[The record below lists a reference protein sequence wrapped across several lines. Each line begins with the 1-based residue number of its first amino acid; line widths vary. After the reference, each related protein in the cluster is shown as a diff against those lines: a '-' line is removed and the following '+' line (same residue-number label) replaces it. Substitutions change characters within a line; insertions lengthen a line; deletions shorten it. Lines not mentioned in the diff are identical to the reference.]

1 MPVTTFTFGENDSNI
16 GKRTTRFKGET
27 GRTYLVSFVSFT
39 DYNEDGTPSE
49 DAKPAFAAVSRIYQ
63 AGVGNIIVDD
73 TNRSAMEALLK
84 KEARQYVGTVLC
96 VWPTDEDGDLDVNSF
111 KAGKGWKVMP
121 WILSATRY
129 PDIARCHKKFPLP
142 KHDLSM
148 TCSDG
153 QYQSFTLVSDP
164 KCCLRMY
171 LDSSN
176 EAFQNI
182 GKQIVAKGRKIF
194 DNIGREFGRELTI
207 DEVRE
212 ALGEEVSSPT
222 GSTSSEQMEGSIS
235 SEKMESVLDDLD
247 I

>member
-1 MPVTTFTFGENDSNI
+1 MPVTTFTFGQDDNNI
-16 GKRTTRFKGET
+16 SKKVTRFKGET

-39 DYNEDGTPSE
+39 DYGEDGLPAE
-49 DAKPAFAAVSRIYQ
+49 GANPAFASAHRIYRQ
-63 AGVGNIIVDD
+63 GVGHVIVDD
-73 TNRSAMEALLK
+73 ANKSAMEALLK
-84 KEARQYVGTVLC
+84 KEARHYVGTVLC
-96 VWPTDEDGDLDVNSF
+96 VWPTDRQGELDVESF
-111 KAGKGWKVMP
+111 KKGKGYKIMP

-129 PDIARCHKKFPLP
+129 PDLARCHKKFPLP

-153 QYQSFTLVSDP
+153 QYQSFTMVSDP

-171 LDSSN
+171 LDSKN
-176 EAFQNI
+176 EGFQKI
-182 GKQIVAKGRKIF
+182 GANIVAEARKVF
-194 DNIGREFGRELTI
+194 DKIGREFGREMTL

-222 GSTSSEQMEGSIS
+222 NSTSAEQMES
-235 SEKMESVLDDLD
+235 MLDDLE

>member
-1 MPVTTFTFGENDSNI
+1 MAVTTFTFGENDSNI
-16 GKRTTRFKGET
+16 GKKTNRFKGET

-39 DYNEDGTPSE
+39 DYDEGGMPS
-49 DAKPAFAAVSRIYQ
+49 DSASPAFAAAHRIYK
-63 AGVGNIIVDD
+63 AGVGNVIVDD
-73 TNRSAMEALLK
+73 SNKSAMESLLK
-84 KEARQYVGTVLC
+84 KEAKQYVGTVLC
-96 VWPTDEDGDLDVNSF
+96 VWPTDRQGELDVDQF
-111 KAGKGWKVMP
+111 KAGKGWQVMP

-153 QYQSFTLVSDP
+153 QYQSFTMVSDP

-171 LDSSN
+171 LDSKN
-176 EAFQNI
+176 ESFQTI
-182 GKQIVAKGRKIF
+182 GKQIVNEARKVF
-194 DNIGREFGRELTI
+194 DKIGREFGRELSL

-212 ALGEEVSSPT
+212 ALGEEINSPT
-222 GSTSSEQMEGSIS
+222 GSTSSADMEA
-235 SEKMESVLDDLD
+235 MLDNLD